1 MRNERNRSRVP
12 ADPMGPLSA
21 LASQCAVL
29 QNQRTLQARMAVSI
43 FPLES
48 ELGVSEL
55 IQLVDKLG
63 RGGRPNSSNTRLLP
77 CLGAPLWGLSML
89 WNSGKRGRGGAPTVQ
104 IMPHSK
110 VAEPRNPNM
119 ELAPRVLFC
128 STFEMQTLSIC
139 QRQIRRRTYHPF
151 IDMTSLSDL
160 SNIVRRHGTLVQ
172 SGHFAGSP
180 KKRFDCGRIPISTSP

>member
-1 MRNERNRSRVP
+1 MKGIDLVCLRTQWAPYPPWHHNAPCCKIKGQSRRGWLFP
-12 ADPMGPLSA
+12 YFYWR
-21 LASQCAVL
+21 ASSVCP
-29 QNQRTLQARMAVSI
+29 NS
-43 FPLES
+43 
-48 ELGVSEL
+48 

-110 VAEPRNPNM
+110 VAEPRNSNM

-128 STFEMQTLSIC
+128 SMFEMQTLSIC